1 MATKSLSMGQYRMIG
16 TISKLLRH
24 TSSNRRICGSL
35 TLAQICPYGQ
45 TSHIPRTLCEIPN
58 PAFMLVEQWL
68 KEVGKW

>member
-35 TLAQICPYGQ
+35 TLAQICPGAHQ
-45 TSHIPRTLCEIPN
+45 KPN
-58 PAFMLVEQWL
+58 NYLYLNPLQNTTKIGL
-68 KEVGKW
+68 KGEK